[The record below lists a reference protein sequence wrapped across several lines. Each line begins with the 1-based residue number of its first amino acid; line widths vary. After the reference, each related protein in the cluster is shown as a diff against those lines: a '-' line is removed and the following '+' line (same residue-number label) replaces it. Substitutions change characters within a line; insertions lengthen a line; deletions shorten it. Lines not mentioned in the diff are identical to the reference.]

1 VITDHRA
8 TGCGCACP
16 GHGRALG
23 PELSARRLPDRA
35 FSQSKP
41 GSSRTRVCHRIE
53 LTQALGSRRNER
65 DHVRHG
71 RDDGRRI
78 LTIIDNDVPLADLR
92 VPTPLRSMP
101 AHDEK
106 CLVPSHLLIRT
117 RTNQVIASRHHR
129 SDHYLPQAGTGGVV

>member
-1 VITDHRA
+1 
-8 TGCGCACP
+8 
-16 GHGRALG
+16 
-23 PELSARRLPDRA
+23 
-35 FSQSKP
+35 
-41 GSSRTRVCHRIE
+41 VCHSIE
-53 LTQALGSRRNER
+53 LTQALSSRRNER

-117 RTNQVIASRHHR
+117 RTNQAIASGHHR
-129 SDHYLPQAGTGGVV
+129 SDHYLPQAGTGGVG